1 MGAWRRLPSS
11 KNKMVKIKE
20 TYVCTACGTQS
31 LQWKGQCPAC
41 QEWNS
46 LEVTTV
52 KTNAKSAK
60 PTSLSKNSPIVLQ
73 DVNTENHHAFGS
85 GLEALDRIL
94 GNGFVPG
101 AAILVG
107 GEPGIGK
114 STLLLQL
121 AGAVAS
127 GKHINDAT
135 KKPQDNEP
143 HLVLYAS
150 GEESLPQIK
159 GRGERLG
166 VLHENLLA
174 IATTRVQDILEIIE
188 KNTPDLLIVDSIQ
201 TLNSDIAE
209 GLPGNV
215 SQVKACATEL
225 VEACKRLGCTLIL
238 VGHVTKEGD
247 LAGPRL
253 LEHLV
258 DTVISLEGDRRQVFR
273 ILRVLKNR
281 FGPNQELLVFQMLQ
295 HGLEVVEDPS
305 TFFLGARDPSLSGT
319 AVVMAVDGQR
329 TFAVEI
335 QALVSKT
342 YLAIPRRTGLGFDVN
357 RLHLLLAVLEK
368 RLRLNFGQVDIYAK
382 VGGGMRLQEPGLD
395 LALVAALL
403 SSFYDIPLPERA
415 SFWGEVDLNGQVR
428 PVAAH
433 DIRFKQAKRLGYKPI
448 FCPDDESGN
457 ECIKTVTDLQ
467 SRLFRRA

>member
-1 MGAWRRLPSS
+1 MAKL
-11 KNKMVKIKE
+11 KE
-20 TYVCTACGTQS
+20 TYVCTACGVQS

-46 LEVTTV
+46 LEITSIRVNTKSIKQTPLSQ
-52 KTNAKSAK
+52 NA
-60 PTSLSKNSPIVLQ
+60 PIILQ
-73 DVNTENHHAFGS
+73 DVSTENHHAFGS

-94 GNGFVPG
+94 GKGFVPG
-101 AAILVG
+101 ATILVG

-127 GKHINDAT
+127 GKHISNNAA
-135 KKPQDNEP
+135 KAPQNNKP

-174 IATTRVQDILEIIE
+174 IATTRVQELIDIIE

-201 TLNSDIAE
+201 TLNSDLAE

-215 SQVKACATEL
+215 SQVKACASIL
-225 VEACKRLGCTLIL
+225 VEACKKHNCTLIL

-281 FGPNQELLVFQMLQ
+281 FGPNQDLLVFQMLQ

-415 SFWGEVDLNGQVR
+415 AFWGEVDLNGQVR

-433 DIRFKQAKRLGYKPI
+433 EIRFKQAKRLGYKPI

-457 ECIKTVTDLQ
+457 ECIRTVTELQ
-467 SRLFRRA
+467 TRLFRRT